1 MLPPFE
7 LQVNLAAAWS
17 RFRFPLSLNFRIKEL
32 SRLAFSLSVRPG
44 SECTTAGAWILCLCR
59 NTSEPQQGNHGP
71 IEFYLRIG
79 PTGGLQRLPAWFS
92 LGSSPDQRCPC
103 VPGLFPAS
111 SQFGS
116 LILHPL
122 CPLRGS
128 PFLFLQPLPR
138 CGPRH
143 SFASILH
150 HLRGPFPFSFLLF
163 LASFLPFRDSGL
175 CRSFTGS
182 TRSARR

>member
-1 MLPPFE
+1 MHDRRRLDPLPAQEHKRTPAGKSRAHPVLFTDWTNR
-7 LQVNLAAAWS
+7 LQL
-17 RFRFPLSLNFRIKEL
+17 
-32 SRLAFSLSVRPG
+32 
-44 SECTTAGAWILCLCR
+44 
-59 NTSEPQQGNHGP
+59 
-71 IEFYLRIG
+71 
-79 PTGGLQRLPAWFS
+79 LPAWFS
-92 LGSSPDQRCPC
+92 LGSSPDLRCPC
-103 VPGLFPAS
+103 VPDLFPES
-111 SQFGS
+111 SQFDS

-128 PFLFLQPLPR
+128 PFFSLQLPPSVD
-138 CGPRH
+138 PRH

-163 LASFLPFRDSGL
+163 LASFLRFRDPGL

>member
-1 MLPPFE
+1 MLSASLCDRDLSARPQAPGSFVCAGTQANPSREITGPSSFIYGLDQRADSSDFLLGLVLVLPPIS
-7 LQVNLAAAWS
+7 AALV
-17 RFRFPLSLNFRIKEL
+17 FL
-32 SRLAFSLSVRPG
+32 
-44 SECTTAGAWILCLCR
+44 
-59 NTSEPQQGNHGP
+59 
-71 IEFYLRIG
+71 
-79 PTGGLQRLPAWFS
+79 
-92 LGSSPDQRCPC
+92 SPD
-103 VPGLFPAS
+103 LFPAS

-163 LASFLPFRDSGL
+163 LAPFLPFRDSGL